1 MPGLPIAIG
10 SYAEQKRFIQRNAAF
25 LREYPRLNHLS
36 KKIFLRALK
45 SPDQREVERLR
56 KLPEDDPAVRLSLR
70 EHDDRGAHHI
80 LPRQNGCG

>member
-56 KLPEDDPAVRLSLR
+56 KLPEDDPAVVAF
-70 EHDDRGAHHI
+70 ENMMTAEHHI
-80 LPRQNGCG
+80 LPRQNGRR